1 MKGDMISPA
10 FNDSRFYLIKLGLY
24 SGCSI
29 AGSYIHAFGYRFY
42 FHLSA
47 IIIGPAHY
55 NVANHAF
62 IPAQNKNLSFQEKQR
77 NLAKFDDLIGTLQRR
92 KCNPYPWSGNL
103 YFPSKFLYYRVW
115 GLTLKIN
122 LLVIIIWK
130 SKLKT
135 IHVHTRNIS

>member
-1 MKGDMISPA
+1 MLCICDSISSAEAYLFTQGLVVESYLLKLIDSTHHNWSSSWYA
-10 FNDSRFYLIKLGLY
+10 FSCK
-24 SGCSI
+24 S
-29 AGSYIHAFGYRFY
+29 
-42 FHLSA
+42 
-47 IIIGPAHY
+47 
-55 NVANHAF
+55 NHT
-62 IPAQNKNLSFQEKQR
+62 PAQNKNLSFQEKQR